1 MNKSTQI
8 QVPYWK
14 NSHVINSEW
23 IKEGIF
29 MSSYLTEN
37 AAFYIQKTQDEFQG
51 FCVLT
56 DWPWAMSLL
65 NLSGLLFP
73 YLQHGDDTANPVYL
87 TGSLED
93 LGGKQALYK

>member
-1 MNKSTQI
+1 
-8 QVPYWK
+8 
-14 NSHVINSEW
+14 
-23 IKEGIF
+23 
-29 MSSYLTEN
+29 
-37 AAFYIQKTQDEFQG
+37 
-51 FCVLT
+51 
-56 DWPWAMSLL
+56 MSLL